1 MMMHSYRNEWSTYST
16 VPLLYTGRNPPISIL
31 IFVGSKPSDNDDED
45 ILLETIEIRYFVNTW
60 LNVNKIIK
68 ELEEIY
74 MVSKWKG
81 NVIDYNLQYRIIS
94 YDEFIFHLS
103 QRHFGTVTT
112 FRTAKMHV
120 NKYGVF
126 IIIFDIVTDGKNL
139 IWHCTLTTFFNLPF
153 T

>member
-1 MMMHSYRNEWSTYST
+1 MHSYRNEWSTYST

-45 ILLETIEIRYFVNTW
+45 ILLKTIEIRYFVNTW
-60 LNVNKIIK
+60 SNVNTITK
-68 ELEEIY
+68 EFEEIY
-74 MVSKWKG
+74 MFSKWKKYAF
-81 NVIDYNLQYRIIS
+81 NYNLHKIML
-94 YDEFIFHLS
+94 YDEFTFYLS

-112 FRTAKMHV
+112 LRTTKMQV

-126 IIIFDIVTDGKNL
+126 IIIFDIVTDGKNF

>member
-45 ILLETIEIRYFVNTW
+45 ILLKTTKIRYFVNTW
-60 LNVNKIIK
+60 SNVNEIIE

-81 NVIDYNLQYRIIS
+81 DAFDCNLQY
-94 YDEFIFHLS
+94 
-103 QRHFGTVTT
+103 
-112 FRTAKMHV
+112 
-120 NKYGVF
+120 
-126 IIIFDIVTDGKNL
+126 
-139 IWHCTLTTFFNLPF
+139 
-153 T
+153 